1 MLAIVIIV
9 QPYKAWPYTFLG
21 HKQVLQ
27 SKGSAAGTTKVSMLI
42 CNVLQPKTSYDK
54 VLALV
59 KEKDP
64 DIFITTES
72 DSIWQHNLKN
82 IEGSFPF
89 RVAVP
94 QGNTYGMHPYS
105 KLALDSTQ
113 VRYLLEKVFLP
124 LKQRFS

>member
-9 QPYKAWPYTFLG
+9 QPYKAWPYTFVG

-42 CNVLQPKTSYDK
+42 CNVLQPNTSYCK

-94 QGNTYGMHPYS
+94 QGNTYGMHLYS